1 MDYQVR
7 METAFDN
14 YFRVSSI
21 LTDDLKE
28 LVKRDMTHDSAKRNF
43 IRAACSLIEGY
54 GHCFREILAIGLDM
68 VSDLT
73 KNQIKVIRNESGSS
87 LSDRAKCTLT
97 AMHKMFEL
105 EGVPDFGNNS
115 WEDAKFALKKRDAI
129 AHPKN
134 EFDLSISEEDWIK
147 IWEGLE
153 WLLKQYM
160 KVIEKL
166 HNKY

>member
-115 WEDAKFALKKRDAI
+115 WEDAKFALKICGALAVRMQSPNPAITGHKTPQPLLLDAQTLPLVWV
-129 AHPKN
+129 ASPTTP
-134 EFDLSISEEDWIK
+134 
-147 IWEGLE
+147 
-153 WLLKQYM
+153 
-160 KVIEKL
+160 
-166 HNKY
+166 